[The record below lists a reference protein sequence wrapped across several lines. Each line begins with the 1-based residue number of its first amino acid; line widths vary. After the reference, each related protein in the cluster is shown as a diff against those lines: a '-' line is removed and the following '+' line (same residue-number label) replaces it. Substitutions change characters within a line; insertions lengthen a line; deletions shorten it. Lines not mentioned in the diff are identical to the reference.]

1 MSKVSADKSHTP
13 KTKPKGTGCL
23 SMSFL
28 AGLWL
33 PLVVICLQMSI
44 LWLTSSHTR
53 YLRNIVDESQAIL
66 AKLEQQLA
74 HPHIQREVI
83 VDKPPLFPALS
94 AISKLKNGRGISI
107 REQAIIEQ
115 LLPEDLK
122 KSFMQYQD
130 YLSQISLTD
139 QQLIAKIGQLKQL
152 EEKKFSVKTI
162 DIFSVTEEDDENK
175 KNQIKSII
183 GIIEQVIKARNYELV
198 LSVLGEHLTAEVE
211 QELRLRIAAHDI
223 LQNIYWGILEDV

>member
-1 MSKVSADKSHTP
+1 
-13 KTKPKGTGCL
+13 
-23 SMSFL
+23 MSFL

-74 HPHIQREVI
+74 HPHIQREVV

-94 AISKLKNGRGISI
+94 AISKLKSGRGISI

-162 DIFSVTEEDDENK
+162 DIFSVTEEADDNK

-183 GIIEQVIKARNYELV
+183 GIVEQLIKARNYELV

-211 QELRLRIAAHDI
+211 QELRLRIAAYDI